1 MSCITL
7 LSDLSLQDASVAVA
21 KGILMQYVPDTP
33 LIDISHEVTPFNVR
47 QAAYLLASVYKNF
60 PVGSVH
66 LALCDIFSEKNPR
79 LAICAL
85 NGCYFLA
92 PDNGILPL
100 ALGSDLP
107 AWESSELVPGA
118 TYTDWLHTA
127 GKIINELQ
135 QKKTPSDLKVKPLQ
149 LKNTIGST
157 ISIENKDVVNCEV
170 IHIDQYENVVLNI
183 TKRQFDALI
192 NGRTFRLHFML
203 VEEINELS
211 SSYNDVRPGF
221 KLCRFNSSGYMEI
234 CVNRGK
240 AASLFGIRLG
250 GKYNDIKINFE

>member
-7 LSDLSLQDASVAVA
+7 LSDLSLQDASVAIA

-107 AWESSELVPGA
+107 AWESAELVPGA

-127 GKIINELQ
+127 GKIISELQ
-135 QKKTPSDLKVKPLQ
+135 QQKKPSDLKVNPIPL
-149 LKNTIGST
+149 KHIIGST
-157 ISIENKDVVNCEV
+157 TGIENKDLVNCEV
-170 IHIDQYENVVLNI
+170 MHIDQYENVVINI
-183 TKRQFDALI
+183 TKQQFENLA
-192 NGRTFRLHFML
+192 NGRNFWLHFML